1 MTAPSPHVVYD
12 NTTTDL
18 DWSVGGGPPG
28 GFGSQ
33 IRLAGKARV
42 VTEFLFGYNGDAD
55 VKVTLKYHENDG
67 PKGGPGTVFFDSGES
82 AIDGGLA
89 DKTFSG
95 LKVFVPDTFIWTVS
109 WTGPKTGGFGL
120 TGFYPATIGKS
131 GQLWDWPDYV
141 GPPPRPGWEKYDY
154 NHPGGLRAR
163 ITAVTSPVHPG
174 WDGVIVAQILAGVI
188 NDGGGWIKVAIDLFG
203 CPRANRSSQCSPH
216 FHSNSRNDFCQ
227 FWGRRHTAPNRR
239 PAYASSCMVRS
250 PITCRSHVADQ
261 SRPAR

>member
-109 WTGPKTGGFGL
+109 WTGPKTAGFGL
-120 TGFYPATIGKS
+120 TGFFPATIGKS

-188 NDGGGWIKVAIDLFG
+188 NDGGGWIKVGNRLIRVPPRQPVESMLAALPLQLAQRLLPVLGAAPHGTEPEAGLRQQLHGAITNYLQES
-203 CPRANRSSQCSPH
+203 RS
-216 FHSNSRNDFCQ
+216 
-227 FWGRRHTAPNRR
+227 
-239 PAYASSCMVRS
+239 
-250 PITCRSHVADQ
+250 
-261 SRPAR
+261 